1 MAMKT
6 TTVTQ
11 APHILLRFLWFVF
24 IGWWLSGVWTVIAWV
39 LCVSVIGLPLGVLML
54 NMLPQVTTLRARNI
68 QTQLDERGVISV
80 LHTPQLPMLIRA
92 IYFVVVG
99 WWLSALW
106 LSLAW
111 ACGSTVLLL
120 PVSFWMINRTPGIL
134 LLTRN

>member
-54 NMLPQVTTLRARNI
+54 NMLPQVTTLRARDI

>member
-54 NMLPQVTTLRARNI
+54 NMLPQVTTLRVRDI